1 VDKLSRIIEANT
13 PVCKMR
19 YDEDQSKKEVLK
31 MAKRL
36 SVFVGVLFVSLYVF
50 QVTTNIPDVHSVR
63 FQDPLLQ
70 ADSGSEL
77 ETMNNQKDV
86 YGDPSFGRWQEN
98 SRETVVISRQG
109 DVYVHTGSSKTVAN
123 SNNHLQN
130 VYPYQLPAMTD
141 TDTKAPILRYFDH
154 IIVMIL
160 EELSMA
166 VVIGVYMFCRFQ
178 YLRRQKEQESLDQ
191 LPFIFW
197 K

>member
-1 VDKLSRIIEANT
+1 
-13 PVCKMR
+13 
-19 YDEDQSKKEVLK
+19 

-50 QVTTNIPDVHSVR
+50 KVTTYIPDVHSVR

-70 ADSGSEL
+70 ADSESEL
-77 ETMNNQKDV
+77 KTMSNRQDV
-86 YGDPSFGRWQEN
+86 YGDPSFEHWQEN
-98 SRETVVISRQG
+98 SRETVVINRQG
-109 DVYVHTGSSKTVAN
+109 DVHVHTGSSKAVAN
-123 SNNHLQN
+123 SNNHWQN

-141 TDTKAPILRYFDH
+141 TDTKAPILRYFEH

-178 YLRRQKEQESLDQ
+178 YLRQKKEPDSLKHN
-191 LPFIFW
+191 PITFW